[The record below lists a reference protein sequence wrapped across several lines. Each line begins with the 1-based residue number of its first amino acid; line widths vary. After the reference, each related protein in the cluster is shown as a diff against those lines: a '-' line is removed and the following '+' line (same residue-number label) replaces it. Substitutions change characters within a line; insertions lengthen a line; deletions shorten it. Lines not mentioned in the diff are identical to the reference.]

1 MKKVLLGTLILVLS
15 CSGVFAQDTPCA
27 NMPAGGQA
35 PGQMPVQQGQAG
47 GTMMKG
53 DMMQMC
59 APMMKQMMGQ
69 AIMTRD
75 IMQLMKEVIQV
86 EQKIVKGLNAR
97 ERKQVLADLDEKLK
111 RIDQMMSDMRTGMMK
126 VPPCPV
132 PAPGQGVPQQN
143 PPGHAH

>member
-15 CSGVFAQDTPCA
+15 CSGVFAQDTPCT
-27 NMPAGGQA
+27 NMPVGGQA

-47 GTMMKG
+47 GMMMKG

-59 APMMKQMMGQ
+59 APMMTQMVGQ

-97 ERKQVLADLDEKLK
+97 ERKQVLANLDEKLK

-126 VPPCPV
+126 TSPCPV